1 VHRCCKFAKAGNV
14 LKAILLIFLVALAYW
29 LFAGGRRAADPRRQ
43 SQPHQPE
50 RMVKCA
56 YCQLRVPEGESQLA
70 AGKYYC
76 CDEHRRLGTS

>member
-14 LKAILLIFLVALAYW
+14 LKAILLILLIALAYW
-29 LFAGGRRAADPRRQ
+29 FFAGGRRAADSRRQ
-43 SQPHQPE
+43 SQPHQSE

-56 YCQLRVPEGESQLA
+56 YCQLRIPEGESLLA
-70 AGKYYC
+70 AGKHYC